1 MFNERNPQ
9 IDNAYL
15 ETSKAYIDVAGE
27 LAKIII
33 ELAKA
38 LKEAWKEKQEEHKI
52 ALKVGEET
60 FNLVEDKDEPGAYKW
75 EKVDLNNEQQ
85 SEVSSSEQP
94 FSEYQAQT
102 LATNLI
108 SEAPDNTNY
117 ENLKSDNPA
126 IQVVSLDSEKE
137 TILYEMSERGNTVKN
152 AFTETL
158 TQKEIIDVAYEPLA
172 NILPPNSPLL
182 LEASKDDIEKQK
194 DFNITAD
201 EMLSQIVDTQET
213 IQDSKPQYDND
224 GLVVESDEENK
235 INQSTKENF
244 LETNRNYKIQY
255 DNDSLVVESNE
266 NNISQTS
273 GKVSQSVD
281 KNTEAQFDSDGL
293 VIESD
298 EKNIDLLKQK
308 VTNEADFIAG
318 AKASEV
324 SINEPENTAIIA
336 VKIQTDIEKISS
348 ELVEDNSL
356 IIEKV
361 NQTEVEEEFFK
372 KKTKSQDIK
381 FEEDIAAN
389 YTYKQVADN
398 KEVEPR
404 AQQWARQST
413 IPIEKIKH
421 KGERNKVNLEN
432 NQNIAKAA
440 TEMLKKYGT
449 IENDGSRIYRSDA
462 FTIRKVDGV
471 ISIHRRNDEAKGFK
485 EPLMEFKLDNKGV
498 PDIKSNKLLNKLKRD
513 TTRNEMLPVEK
524 QEFLVVAEQLNEGKS
539 LPNLQSGDIREIA
552 NALGSLAPAGSL
564 KTLETFKKTEM
575 LEMLNSTLNQLK
587 SDEITTGEFTIK
599 RERDP
604 ENNRASLT
612 LTKDSQDGRDKKEL
626 VRFNLEKTPE
636 GIKSEVTKMNISD
649 YDIGQVKYISQNAY
663 KLDDKSLES
672 NFDDKSIKPEQ
683 PLQQNASPEIN
694 TKSIGDIPVDI
705 HPWIAEEWQNM
716 SEEKPLWGEVVEQG
730 NDEIIQKL
738 EQNEGKLP
746 IADQREMYDKIIM
759 HKITQA
765 QATGDEAATID
776 YAAKK
781 DITSDLMQKRKEAI
795 KSNFTPT
802 ENISQKAKATKR
814 DIQRPVKNISS
825 KDVEL

>member
-1 MFNERNPQ
+1 MFNEKNPQ

-38 LKEAWKEKQEEHKI
+38 LKEAWKEKQEEDKI

-102 LATNLI
+102 VATNLI

-126 IQVVSLDSEKE
+126 IQVVSLDNEKE
-137 TILYEMSERGNTVKN
+137 TVLYEMSERGNTVKN

-158 TQKEIIDVAYEPLA
+158 TQEEIIDVGYEPLT

-182 LEASKDDIEKQK
+182 LEANKKDIEKQK
-194 DFNITAD
+194 DFYITAD
-201 EMLSQIVDTQET
+201 EMLSQVVDTQET
-213 IQDSKPQYDND
+213 NQKTEPQY
-224 GLVVESDEENK
+224 
-235 INQSTKENF
+235 
-244 LETNRNYKIQY
+244 
-255 DNDSLVVESNE
+255 
-266 NNISQTS
+266 
-273 GKVSQSVD
+273 
-281 KNTEAQFDSDGL
+281 DSDGL
-293 VIESD
+293 IVETVEPVEKNNIEQSIEEISQSIDENCGTQFDGDCLTIESI
-298 EKNIDLLKQK
+298 KQNNDLSKQK
-308 VTNEADFIAG
+308 IPNKADFIAG
-318 AKASEV
+318 TKPNEV
-324 SINEPENTAIIA
+324 SINESENTAIIA
-336 VKIQTDIEKISS
+336 ARIQTNIERINN
-348 ELVEDNSL
+348 ELVEDNSS
-356 IIEKV
+356 IIKKV
-361 NQTEVEEEFFK
+361 NQTEVEEEIFI
-372 KKTKSQDIK
+372 KKTKPQNVESEK
-381 FEEDIAAN
+381 DIAPN
-389 YTYKQVADN
+389 YTYKKVAEN
-398 KEVEPR
+398 KEVKPQ
-404 AQQWARQST
+404 AKQWARQST

-421 KGERNKVNLEN
+421 KGEREKVNLEN

-462 FTIRKVDGV
+462 FAIRKVDGV
-471 ISIHRRNDEAKGFK
+471 ISIHRRNDESKGFK
-485 EPLMEFKLDNKGV
+485 EPLMEFKLDSKGV
-498 PDIKSNKLLNKLKRD
+498 PNIKGSNLLNKLKRN
-513 TTRNEMLPVEK
+513 TTQNEMLPVEK
-524 QEFLVVAEQLNEGKS
+524 QEFLVVAEQLNEGKL
-539 LPNLQSGDIREIA
+539 LPDLQLGDIRETA
-552 NALGSLAPAGSL
+552 NTLGSLAPAGTL
-564 KTLETFKKTEM
+564 KTLETFKENEM
-575 LEMLNSTLNQLK
+575 LEILNSTLNQLK
-587 SDEITTGEFTIK
+587 SDEVTTGEFTIK

-612 LTKDSQDGRDKKEL
+612 LTKDSQDGRGKQEL

-636 GIKSEVTKMNISD
+636 GIESEVAKMNISD

-663 KLDDKSLES
+663 KLDDKNLES
-672 NFDDKSIKPEQ
+672 NFDDKGIKPEQ
-683 PLQQNASPEIN
+683 PLQQTTRPEVS
-694 TKSIGDIPVDI
+694 TKNIGDIPVDI
-705 HPWIAEEWQNM
+705 HPWIAKEWQKM
-716 SEEKPLWGEVVEQG
+716 VEEGSLWGEVVEQA

-781 DITSDLMQKRKEAI
+781 DITSDLMRKRQEAI
-795 KSNFTPT
+795 KSNFTPN
-802 ENISQKAKATKR
+802 ENISQKAKAAKIN
-814 DIQRPVKNISS
+814 IQRPVKNTSS